1 MLRPATSD
9 SLARLRFASSGSDRQ
24 LDRAL
29 SDVGILPPLDLSQ
42 IRRVLARPGTE
53 LSTSRNQDGH
63 VVVEVYWNTSL
74 SVMIHHDGR
83 VQLLSTAAA

>member
-9 SLARLRFASSGSDRQ
+9 SLARLRLASSGSDRQ

-29 SDVGILPPLDLSQ
+29 CDVGILPPVDLDH
-42 IRRVLARPGTE
+42 IRSVLARPGTE
-53 LSTSRNQDGH
+53 LSTSRNRDGH
-63 VVVEVYWNTSL
+63 VVVEVFWDATL

-83 VQLLSTAAA
+83 VQILSTAAA